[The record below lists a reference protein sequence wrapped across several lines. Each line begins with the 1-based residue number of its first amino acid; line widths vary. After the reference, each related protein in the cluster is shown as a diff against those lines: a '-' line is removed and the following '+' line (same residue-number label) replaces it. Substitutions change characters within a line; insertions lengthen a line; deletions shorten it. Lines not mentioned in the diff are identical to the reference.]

1 MPVLALGPGAK
12 PALAHGVGLGE
23 APPLPIWLFLVGAAL
38 VLGVS
43 FAALVVL
50 RPDPHLEE
58 SRWRP
63 LPAGLS
69 RVLLSRGVEVVC
81 GLAGVL
87 LLVLVVVSGIRGT
100 QVTKD
105 NIAPTFVYVTFWL
118 GMVPVSVVF
127 GDVFRALNP
136 WRACGRAVAFV
147 SAKAA
152 GGPLPPPL
160 RYPDRL
166 GRWPA
171 VVGLTAFAFLESAVA
186 GSDQPDRV
194 AVAVLIYSALT
205 FLGMAL
211 FGVEVWSQRGEAFAV
226 YFNLLAQM
234 SPLERRD
241 GRLGLRPPLSGL
253 PRLEQL
259 PGTVA
264 LVGVLIGSVSFD
276 GLSAGPTWQKVVAP
290 LKDLFESAGLDSIR
304 AIELVYAFGL
314 VGTIALVAGFYRLGA
329 AGVAR
334 VGGGSSTGQLAKA
347 FVHSLVPIAAVYSAA
362 HYVSLLLLQGQAIV
376 PLASDPLGQGR
387 NLLGTAGVEVD
398 LQAIAPGTFWWIQLG
413 LVLAGHVGALGL
425 AHDRALALYADRG
438 LAARSQFRML
448 GVMICFTTFALWLLS
463 EAGKG

>member
-1 MPVLALGPGAK
+1 MAALALGPGAK
-12 PALAHGVGLGE
+12 PALAHGVGVGE
-23 APPLPIWLFLVGAAL
+23 APPLPIWLFLVGTAL

-69 RVLLSRGVEVVC
+69 GVLSSRSVEVLC
-81 GLAGVL
+81 GLVGVL
-87 LLVLVVVSGIRGT
+87 LLVVVVVSGIRGT

-105 NIAPTFVYVTFWL
+105 NLAPTFVYVTFWL
-118 GMVPVSVVF
+118 GMVGVSVVF
-127 GDVFRALNP
+127 GDVFRAFNP
-136 WRACGRAVAFV
+136 WRACGRVVALV

-211 FGVEVWSQRGEAFAV
+211 FGVEAWSQRGEAFSV
-226 YFNLLAQM
+226 YFNLLSRM
-234 SPLERRD
+234 SPLERRG

-253 PRLEQL
+253 RGLEQL

-264 LVGVLIGSVSFD
+264 LMGVMIGSVSFD
-276 GLSAGPTWQKVVAP
+276 GLSAGPTWQKIVAP
-290 LKDLFESAGLDSIR
+290 VKGLFESAGFGSIQ
-304 AIELVYAFGL
+304 AIELVYALGL
-314 VGTIALVAGFYRLGA
+314 VATIALVAGFYRVGA
-329 AGVAR
+329 AGAAS
-334 VGGGSSTGQLAKA
+334 VGGGLSAGQVARA

-387 NLLGTAGVEVD
+387 NLFGTSDAGVD
-398 LQAIAPGTFWWIQLG
+398 LQAIAPETFWWIQLA
-413 LVLAGHVGALGL
+413 LVLAGHVGALGV

-438 LAARSQFRML
+438 LAARSQYRML